1 MALSGSVSV
10 DAQQRVR
17 TLSFYVSRLG
27 SRAHTK
33 GYQHPSLNKFSIRSK
48 SRGNSEA
55 IFALAT
61 RNVAARNFL
70 SENKHAWTFSFFFK
84 KP

>member
-1 MALSGSVSV
+1 MVAAPYYPTILFPTILVS
-10 DAQQRVR
+10 
-17 TLSFYVSRLG
+17 
-27 SRAHTK
+27 
-33 GYQHPSLNKFSIRSK
+33 YQHPSLNKFSIRPK

-70 SENKHAWTFSFFFK
+70 SENKHAWTFSFFFR